1 MILYSKSYAHHIE
14 LILLLEDED
23 YNVLV
28 LKEDR
33 PLMMINDILS

>member
-1 MILYSKSYAHHIE
+1 MILYSKSFARHIE

>member
-1 MILYSKSYAHHIE
+1 MILYSKSFARQIE
-14 LILLLEDED
+14 LILLLEDEE

-33 PLMMINDILS
+33 SLMMINDILS